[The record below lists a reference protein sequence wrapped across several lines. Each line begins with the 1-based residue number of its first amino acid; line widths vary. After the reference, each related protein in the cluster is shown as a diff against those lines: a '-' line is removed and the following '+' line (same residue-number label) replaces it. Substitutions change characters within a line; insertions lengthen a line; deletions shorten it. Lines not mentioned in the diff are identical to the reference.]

1 MTADNTPEDAGRRS
15 LLRLAGQ
22 YWQLTLVLAFAAVL
36 LLCGLSYG
44 YGFNRGH
51 GFQDAWLAELQDLR
65 RQQRHYDQHISSV
78 NQELVNLRQG
88 ARIDREAAEQ
98 VREEVL
104 ASEASIAALKA
115 DLVFY
120 RGLMTPTAT
129 EQGLGIRSFTVY
141 TTAEP
146 LVYRYELVV
155 QQLAVKHALL
165 KGQIKL
171 KLRGK
176 MAGAELALSLEQL
189 SPDEAS
195 EVRTFRFRYFQQ
207 LEGTMRL
214 PQDFAP
220 QTIELSAETKGKWG
234 VRVEKQYQWQAIEV

>member
-1 MTADNTPEDAGRRS
+1 MTGENAPEGAGRRS
-15 LLRLAGQ
+15 LRQLAGH
-22 YWQLTLVLAFAAVL
+22 YWQLTLVLAFTAVL

-44 YGFNRGH
+44 YGFSRGH
-51 GFQDAWLAELQDLR
+51 GYQDAWLAELQDLR
-65 RQQRHYDQHISSV
+65 RQQQGYEQHIAEV
-78 NQELVNLRQG
+78 KQELVNLRQG

-104 ASEASIAALKA
+104 ASEVRIAALKA

-141 TTAEP
+141 TTGEP
-146 LVYRYELVV
+146 RVYRYDLVV

-165 KGQIKL
+165 KGQVRL

-176 MAGAELALSLEQL
+176 MAGAELALSLQQL

-195 EVRTFRFRYFQQ
+195 EVRTFRFRYFQK
-207 LEGTMRL
+207 LEGTIRL
-214 PQDFAP
+214 PQGFAP
-220 QTIELSAETKGKWG
+220 ETIELSAETKGKWG
-234 VRVEKQYQWQAIEV
+234 VRVENQFQWQAIEV

>member
-1 MTADNTPEDAGRRS
+1 MTAANTPQDAGRRS
-15 LLRLAGQ
+15 LLQLAGH
-22 YWQLTLVLAFAAVL
+22 YWQLTLVLALTAVL
-36 LLCGLSYG
+36 LVCGLSYG
-44 YGFNRGH
+44 YGFSRGH
-51 GFQDAWLAELQDLR
+51 GYQDAWLAELHDLR
-65 RQQRHYDQHISSV
+65 QQQQGYEQHLADI

-129 EQGLGIRSFTVY
+129 EQGLGIRSFKVYATV
-141 TTAEP
+141 EP
-146 LVYRYELVV
+146 RIYRYELVL

-165 KGQIKL
+165 KGQVRL

-176 MAGAELALSLEQL
+176 MAGAELALSLQQL

-195 EVRTFRFRYFQQ
+195 EVRAFRFRYFQK
-207 LEGTMRL
+207 LEGAIRL
-214 PQDFAP
+214 PQDFTP
-220 QTIELSAETKGKWG
+220 ETIELRAETKGKWG
-234 VRVEKQYQWQAIEV
+234 VRVEKQLQWQVIEV